1 MVAFAACAAIAL
13 ADNLR
18 DDVVASGN
26 GTITAGGSTTINYY
40 IQATGGSCDAADGS
54 AAAVTI
60 NVPSG
65 VTVDTNPSVSGN
77 QNTLTFTACDT
88 STGGASP
95 TNTKAAVFSSPAAGS
110 YAITASVTDA
120 TGSYNETPANFTL
133 TVNPPAKLNQTIT
146 VGTPAPSSATYNTQF
161 TVAATASSTLPI
173 AYGSSGV
180 CSNNGARYTM
190 TSGTGT
196 CTVTFDQGGNSTY
209 NPAPQVTET
218 VTATRANQTIT
229 FSGAP
234 FSAAYNTGFQAH
246 PTVDSGLAVSL
257 AGTPGVCT
265 VSPNASLLGTFD
277 VTMVAGAGTCVLTAS
292 QAGDGNYNA
301 AAIVQQ
307 NVAASQ
313 ASQTISF
320 DPLGNKTFGDADFT
334 VSATGGA
341 SGNAVTFGAAGDCT
355 LSGSTVHITGA
366 GDCTVRASQS
376 GIANYAA
383 AHDVPRSFT
392 IDKAASVVTVTCD
405 AGPFVYKGSAFT
417 PCSANVTG
425 VGGLGQS
432 LDVDYSNNVGAGT
445 ATASA
450 TFAED
455 ANHLGDTDSKTFT
468 IDKAGST
475 VAVTCPLAN
484 PVYTGSAI
492 EPCSA
497 KATGASL
504 DQSLIVTYANNVDAG
519 IASAS
524 ANFAGDDN
532 HTGNSDSKN
541 FTIDK
546 AGSTVAVTCPLANP
560 VYTGSAIEPCTANA
574 FGANLNQSLTVTYAN
589 NVDAGTASASA
600 NFAGD
605 DNHTGNS
612 DSKNFTID
620 RAPSTVTVTCT
631 AGPFVYKGS
640 AFTPCSAN
648 VTGVGG
654 LSQSVVIDYSHNV
667 DAGIASASANFAGDD
682 NHTGNSDSKN
692 FTIDK
697 AGSTVAVT
705 CPLAN
710 PVYTGSAIE
719 PCTANAFG
727 ANLNQS
733 LTVTY
738 ANNVDAGTASA
749 SANFAGDDNHTGNS
763 DSKNFTIDR
772 APSTVTVT
780 CTAGPFV
787 YSGSAFTPCT
797 ANATGASLNQSLMVN
812 YANNVDAGTA
822 SASAS
827 YAGDANHTGNT
838 GSKNFTIDSAM
849 PAVAVNWTSWTY
861 DGTAHPASGSV
872 TGVGG
877 ANLGSPSFTYYNGT
891 SASGTLLAG
900 APEYVGTYTVLA
912 SFTGSP
918 NYKPASTPKTVTAT
932 YRWDGFLQ
940 PINDTAH
947 QGGFESFFKLGSAV
961 PTKFQLK
968 KADGTVV
975 QASAAP
981 TFSRSAAP
989 VSCDTQVAPEN
1000 LDADTGSS
1008 GSSFRWDATAQQYIY
1023 NWSTKGLKAGEYRV
1037 YSSLDDGTKQ
1047 FVDICLQ

>member
-366 GDCTVRASQS
+366 GDCTVTASQS
-376 GIANYAA
+376 GNANYAA

-405 AGPFVYKGSAFT
+405 AGPFVYRGSAFT

-631 AGPFVYKGS
+631 AGPFVY
-640 AFTPCSAN
+640 
-648 VTGVGG
+648 
-654 LSQSVVIDYSHNV
+654 
-667 DAGIASASANFAGDD
+667 
-682 NHTGNSDSKN
+682 
-692 FTIDK
+692 
-697 AGSTVAVT
+697 
-705 CPLAN
+705 
-710 PVYTGSAIE
+710 
-719 PCTANAFG
+719 
-727 ANLNQS
+727 
-733 LTVTY
+733 
-738 ANNVDAGTASA
+738 
-749 SANFAGDDNHTGNS
+749 
-763 DSKNFTIDR
+763 
-772 APSTVTVT
+772 
-780 CTAGPFV
+780 
-787 YSGSAFTPCT
+787 SGSAFTPCT

-838 GSKNFTIDSAM
+838 GSKNFTIDRAM

-1023 NWSTKGLKAGEYRV
+1023 NWSTKGLRAGEYRV